1 MMQLL
6 PACMQLHSTATTAT
20 AAAAA
25 AAAVAAVAQSC
36 KLLSADAAVR
46 TAEVN
51 VTFALHGCYAAAA
64 LETGVHS
71 GSCQTVASVCS
82 WSSTVKLCCIQ

>member
-1 MMQLL
+1 MQLL
-6 PACMQLHSTATTAT
+6 PACKQLYSTATTAT

-25 AAAVAAVAQSC
+25 AAAVAQSC
-36 KLLSADAAVR
+36 KLLSADAAVS
-46 TAEVN
+46 TAEVS
-51 VTFALHGCYAAAA
+51 VSFALHGCYAAAA
-64 LETGVHS
+64 LKTSVHS